1 MIKQALFPL
10 FCSCILSIQAQESS
24 LPYITTWQGNRQAA
38 VCYTFDDACP
48 NQFKT
53 AIPILDRYK
62 APATFFVSQA
72 FNPDWNVLTAI
83 SRNGH
88 EIASHTQTHCN
99 LTDEVA
105 ETEYAQSNRLIESK
119 TGNKVYTLA
128 YPFCNAPSDSITA
141 RYYLGAR
148 ICSGQIEK
156 STPDNFMRISS
167 IVVGKES
174 GFTTGESLVRLFRNT
189 LQQNG
194 CCILLIHEID
204 NGPGY
209 SPLSSQALEESLE
222 YIHNNPVFW
231 VTTFKD
237 YICYAKEKEAAQIKE
252 IERSEKQIS
261 LTVTD
266 NLPDSVYKT
275 PVTVSYPLPED
286 WSDASI
292 NCRKKAIESR
302 TEGNRILF
310 DIIPDS
316 GIVTINKK

>member
-10 FCSCILSIQAQESS
+10 FCSCILSVQAQESS

-148 ICSGQIEK
+148 ICSGQIRKIHPRQFHAYQLHCSGQRIRFYNRRK
-156 STPDNFMRISS
+156 SGKAVQKYTP
-167 IVVGKES
+167 
-174 GFTTGESLVRLFRNT
+174 
-189 LQQNG
+189 
-194 CCILLIHEID
+194 
-204 NGPGY
+204 
-209 SPLSSQALEESLE
+209 
-222 YIHNNPVFW
+222 
-231 VTTFKD
+231 
-237 YICYAKEKEAAQIKE
+237 AK
-252 IERSEKQIS
+252 RM
-261 LTVTD
+261 LHT
-266 NLPDSVYKT
+266 
-275 PVTVSYPLPED
+275 SYP
-286 WSDASI
+286 
-292 NCRKKAIESR
+292 R
-302 TEGNRILF
+302 NR
-310 DIIPDS
+310 
-316 GIVTINKK
+316 